1 MIASVGHQRV
11 FIRSLIYKPPSAF
24 QRMEQ
29 LPQVLK
35 TSFSLCPLQK
45 LLPKPCTLKFTIYI
59 VEECCSSVEGINTQT
74 LSFIKCILYDNIQEQ
89 YDNHQLPVSKQLYM
103 VKQNKT

>member
-24 QRMEQ
+24 QPMEQ

-45 LLPKPCTLKFTIYI
+45 LLPKPLHFEIYKLHYGVLSNLPVLLEELKFR
-59 VEECCSSVEGINTQT
+59 
-74 LSFIKCILYDNIQEQ
+74 
-89 YDNHQLPVSKQLYM
+89 H
-103 VKQNKT
+103 